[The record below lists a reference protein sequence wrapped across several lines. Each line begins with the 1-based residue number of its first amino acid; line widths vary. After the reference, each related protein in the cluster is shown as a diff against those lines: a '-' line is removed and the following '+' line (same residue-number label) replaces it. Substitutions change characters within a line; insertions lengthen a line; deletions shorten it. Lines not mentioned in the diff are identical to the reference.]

1 MVLIALQQ
9 PQLMSYQLIGDSL
22 LLRFAEQILYQDAQ
36 IGKPTYREA
45 EKFHII
51 QGPAEIPDD
60 FAKQL

>member
-1 MVLIALQQ
+1 
-9 PQLMSYQLIGDSL
+9 MSYQLIGDSL
-22 LLRFAEQILYQDAQ
+22 LLRFAEQILHQDAE